1 MEQEEKTMPPFL
13 SSLLFLALHV
23 LLVLPAL
30 FVLLTLN
37 EKRKREK
44 KALRE
49 DRTPDLSL
57 TKRVLYRLSY

>member
-1 MEQEEKTMPPFL
+1 METIGKGMERREKKR
-13 SSLLFLALHV
+13 
-23 LLVLPAL
+23 
-30 FVLLTLN
+30 
-37 EKRKREK
+37 EKEKEK